1 MAKFRSYFLTPT
13 QRSSVVASGQ
23 DAATARLRQWTGLIV
38 GWQLEFRVGFG
49 RQKPITTQT
58 SIAAMIKPLLQDDD
72 FLADVRAARA
82 DAGNIHLWWLG
93 QSGFLVQWEGRH
105 LLLDPYLSD
114 SLTQKYALTDKPHVR
129 LTERVVAPER
139 LNFINVVTSSHN
151 HTDHL
156 DKETLLPLLQVNPE
170 LGLVIP
176 EANRAFVAERLRV
189 APGFPR
195 GLDAGQSLVVC
206 GFKIHGVPA
215 AHNTVEKDD
224 LGRHKYLGYI
234 VQAGPWTIYHSGDT
248 KGYCGIEAQ
257 LQQWPVDVA
266 LLPINGDL
274 PERRVAG
281 NLDGREAATL
291 AKGIGARLVIPCHYE
306 MFEFNTAAPEEFAA
320 TARRLGQPYRV
331 LRAGERWSSGE
342 LK

>member
-1 MAKFRSYFLTPT
+1 
-13 QRSSVVASGQ
+13 
-23 DAATARLRQWTGLIV
+23 
-38 GWQLEFRVGFG
+38 
-49 RQKPITTQT
+49 
-58 SIAAMIKPLLQDDD
+58 
-72 FLADVRAARA
+72 
-82 DAGNIHLWWLG
+82 
-93 QSGFLVQWEGRH
+93 